1 MLILR
6 KEFAEKYPKGK
17 YDSKK
22 FLDFIKPYAK
32 TGNKEIVELLISK
45 GANKYSK
52 NKRGRIPYDLATSD
66 ELKSLLK

>member
-22 FLDFIKPYAK
+22 FLDFIKK
-32 TGNKEIVELLISK
+32 HTEDLDKDFCKLLPSEGLGVIDISDQI
-45 GANKYSK
+45 NTQT
-52 NKRGRIPYDLATSD
+52 IT
-66 ELKSLLK
+66 LKQN